1 MTNISEN
8 KIFEKL
14 SLLDEYLSY
23 LKDIQKVNKNSF
35 LKDYHFYGL
44 AERYLQLSI
53 QTLIDVGQLIITEK
67 QLPRPPEPQEIFSI
81 LFNSKILSEN
91 LVNRLTGIV
100 GFRNILVHEYGKID
114 REKVY
119 EYLQNNIGIF
129 EQYKKEVLGFIK
141 RIDT

>member
-67 QLPRPPEPQEIFSI
+67 QLSRPPEPQEIFSV

-91 LVNRLTGIV
+91 LVNQLTGIV

-129 EQYKKEVLGFIK
+129 EQYKKEVLKFIK
-141 RIDT
+141 NS